1 MISLSKEIDFDLS
14 GETTVEKICSM
25 FGHCTM
31 SNIMPDNS
39 NISVNSPVGIIT
51 IDKKSIKNSVH
62 HGLGKIKFLSFSILK
77 EFFINCKTIQPFVNQ
92 KEFNGKNY
100 QIAIVADYILFDNN
114 LYVLVA
120 ILTKNKK
127 QKIRLYNHEIIPID
141 RIRNQETT
149 GETIKAAQKFI
160 ENYPPN

>member
-25 FGHCTM
+25 FSHV
-31 SNIMPDNS
+31 SIQ
-39 NISVNSPVGIIT
+39 SPVGIIT

-77 EFFINCKTIQPFVNQ
+77 EFFINSKTIQPFVNQ

-100 QIAIVADYILFDNN
+100 QIAIVADYILFENN

-149 GETIKAAQKFI
+149 GETIKAAKKFI
-160 ENYPPN
+160 ENYQPN

>member
-25 FGHCTM
+25 FSHV
-31 SNIMPDNS
+31 SIK
-39 NISVNSPVGIIT
+39 SPVGIIT

-77 EFFINCKTIQPFVNQ
+77 EFFMNGKTIQPFVNQ

-100 QIAIVADYILFDNN
+100 QIAIVADYVLFENN

-149 GETIKAAQKFI
+149 GETIKAAKKFI

>member
-25 FGHCTM
+25 FSHV
-31 SNIMPDNS
+31 SIQ
-39 NISVNSPVGIIT
+39 SPVGIIT

-77 EFFINCKTIQPFVNQ
+77 EFFINSKTIQPFVSQ

-100 QIAIVADYILFDNN
+100 QIAIVADYILFENN

-149 GETIKAAQKFI
+149 GETIKAAKKFI
-160 ENYPPN
+160 ESYQPN